1 MAIILLLNN
10 QGSNYPIRFL
20 SQNLLMNIRNY
31 PFLAA
36 LFLFFLQFLCIT
48 AISAQ
53 NFSYSNNSTTTKY
66 WVFFSQKDTTNY
78 DYLTAISAKTIENRT
93 LQNLPLWQY
102 SDISVSENFVKEIEN
117 SVTEKS
123 IVKSKWLNAIS
134 IYLNEEEAQRVQ
146 NLPFVTH
153 LQALTTKWQPLSY
166 AETLTKESA
175 KEMGKAMEQLEL
187 SVFQKE
193 KLTGKGV
200 VIGVIDAGF
209 YGCDKS
215 NYLKHLDKSR
225 VLGMRDFVNPKQ
237 KDLFREKETSDDSHG
252 KTVLEMIGGYDKE
265 STDAKQVGTASE
277 AQFYLAR
284 TDHGVNETRSEED
297 FWVAA
302 MEWMD
307 SAGVK
312 LINPSLGYSV
322 GFDDKDDNYDISQ
335 MDGKTSV
342 VSKAVNM
349 AFNEKGIL
357 IVVSAGNEGWDN
369 WKIVSTPGDSPFAL
383 SIGATNGSGLKMG
396 YSSIGADFV
405 DFLKPNVACYSL
417 TGTSFSAPNITGF
430 AACLWQK
437 NPKATNKEIFETIEK
452 SATLYPFGNN
462 FIGYGIPKASNAI
475 KILEGETIQPTI
487 KKVEEKGDTFK
498 FDLAAGQRY
507 LVFHKQD
514 KRIVVEQDSEKAASK
529 SKIKITVKRP
539 KDANFS
545 TIYIDDIGGF
555 EVEWK

>member
-1 MAIILLLNN
+1 
-10 QGSNYPIRFL
+10 
-20 SQNLLMNIRNY
+20 MNIRNY

-36 LFLFFLQFLCIT
+36 LFFTFLQFMFGF
-48 AISAQ
+48 SVFAQ
-53 NFSYSNNSTTTKY
+53 NYSSNSDNFNKTKY

-78 DYLTAISAKTIENRT
+78 DYSAAISAKTIENRT
-93 LQNLPLWQY
+93 VQNLPLWQY
-102 SDISVSENFVKEIEN
+102 SDISVSEKFVNEIEN
-117 SVTEKS
+117 SVTDKS

-134 IYLNEEEAQRVQ
+134 ICLNEEEVEKVR

-153 LQALTTKWQPLSY
+153 LQALTTKWKPLSC
-166 AETLTKESA
+166 TTTQK
-175 KEMGKAMEQLEL
+175 KEMGEAMEQLEL

-193 KLTGKGV
+193 NLTGKGV

-209 YGCDKS
+209 YGSDKS
-215 NYLKHLDKSR
+215 NYLKHLDSSR

-252 KTVLEMIGGYDKE
+252 KTVLEMIGGYNDDKNN
-265 STDAKQVGTASE
+265 SNQVGAASE

-284 TDHGVNETRSEED
+284 TDHGVTETRSEED

-312 LINPSLGYSV
+312 LINTSLGYSV
-322 GFDDKDDNYDISQ
+322 GFDDDKDNYVTSQ

-342 VSKAVNM
+342 VSKAVDM

-357 IVVSAGNEGWDN
+357 IVVSAGNEGWDD

-383 SIGATNGSGLKMG
+383 SIGATNGAGLKMS

-405 DFLKPNVACYSL
+405 EFLKPNVACYSL
-417 TGTSFSAPNITGF
+417 NGTSFSAPNITGF

-452 SATLYPFGNN
+452 SASLYPFGNN
-462 FIGYGIPKASNAI
+462 YIGYGIPKASTAI
-475 KILEGETIQPTI
+475 KILEEKKVKPTI
-487 KKVEEKGDTFK
+487 KKVEEKGNSFK
-498 FDLAAGQRY
+498 FDLPAGKRY
-507 LVFHKQD
+507 VVFHKQD

-529 SKIKITVKRP
+529 KNLKITIKRP
-539 KDANFS
+539 KDTNFS
-545 TIYIDDIGGF
+545 TIYIDGIGGF
-555 EVEWK
+555 EIEWKE

>member
-1 MAIILLLNN
+1 MKIH
-10 QGSNYPIRFL
+10 
-20 SQNLLMNIRNY
+20 NY
-31 PFLAA
+31 PFLTVLIFL
-36 LFLFFLQFLCIT
+36 LFTQIIFNSSVF
-48 AISAQ
+48 AQ
-53 NFSYSNNSTTTKY
+53 NFSFTNLSTNSDTNFGKTKY

-78 DYLTAISAKTIENRT
+78 DYTTAISAKTIENRN
-93 LQNLPLWQY
+93 LQHLSLWQY
-102 SDISVSENFVKEIEN
+102 SDISVSEKFINDVEN
-117 SVTEKS
+117 VATDKS
-123 IVKSKWLNAIS
+123 IIKSKWLNAVS
-134 IYLNEEEAQRVQ
+134 IYLNEEEAKKVQ

-153 LQALTTKWQPLSY
+153 LQALTTKWKPLSY
-166 AETLTKESA
+166 NNTQK

-187 SVFQKE
+187 SAFQKE
-193 KLTGKGV
+193 NLTGKGI

-209 YGCDKS
+209 YGS
-215 NYLKHLDKSR
+215 NESTYLKHLDKSR
-225 VLGMRDFVNPKQ
+225 ILGMRDFVNPKQ
-237 KDLFREKETSDDSHG
+237 KDLFREKETSDDTHG
-252 KTVLEMIGGYDKE
+252 KTVLEMIGGY
-265 STDAKQVGTASE
+265 SDAKDNSDQVGAASE

-284 TDHGVNETRSEED
+284 TDHGVTETRSEED

-312 LINPSLGYSV
+312 LINTSLGYSV
-322 GFDDKDDNYDISQ
+322 GFDDKKDNYDITQ

-383 SIGATNGSGLKMG
+383 SIGATNGGGLKMG

-405 DFLKPNVACYSL
+405 KFLKPNVACYSL

-437 NPKATNKEIFETIEK
+437 NPKATNKEIFETIEQ
-452 SATLYPFGNN
+452 SASLYPFGNN
-462 FIGYGIPKASNAI
+462 FIGYGIPKASTAI
-475 KILEGETIQPTI
+475 KILEGKKLKTTI
-487 KKVEEKGDTFK
+487 KEVEEKSNTFK
-498 FDLAAGQRY
+498 FDLPAGKRY
-507 LVFHKQD
+507 VVFHKQD

-529 SKIKITVKRP
+529 KDSRIIIKRP
-539 KDANFS
+539 KDTNFS